1 MKEKL
6 FIWFMTTTRWRAG
19 VPQFFYNAEL
29 SDLENPTN
37 SDWKYMKNIPSQM
50 LLTYK
55 NKENVRF
62 DWVSYRNRIMVVSE
76 DFLSF
81 LSAYWEENRYVVSP
95 CLVQNSKGVSCSDK
109 SYFVLFLLEVD
120 NSSFI
125 VEEEGKKRM
134 AGNRF
139 EYLYPN
145 ITIKEQKKGVFYYDR
160 IAYKQGLLFTEET
173 KDIVLSSFYKPEIYL
188 IEDFPTAYNNM
199 NKKEEFLPK
208 CIMK

>member
-1 MKEKL
+1 
-6 FIWFMTTTRWRAG
+6 
-19 VPQFFYNAEL
+19 
-29 SDLENPTN
+29 
-37 SDWKYMKNIPSQM
+37 MKNIPSQM

-55 NKENVRF
+55 NKGNVRF
-62 DWVSYRNRIMVVSE
+62 DWVFYRNRIMVVSE
-76 DFLSF
+76 EFLSF
-81 LSAYWEENRYVVSP
+81 LSAYWKENRYVVSP
-95 CLVQNSKGVSCSDK
+95 CLVQHSKGVSCSDK

-125 VEEEGKKRM
+125 VEEEGKKRI

-160 IAYKQGLLFTEET
+160 IAYEEGLLFTEET

-199 NKKEEFLPK
+199 NKKEEFLPPYSTL
-208 CIMK
+208 

>member
-1 MKEKL
+1 
-6 FIWFMTTTRWRAG
+6 
-19 VPQFFYNAEL
+19 
-29 SDLENPTN
+29 
-37 SDWKYMKNIPSQM
+37 M

-55 NKENVRF
+55 NKGNVRF
-62 DWVSYRNRIMVVSE
+62 DWVFYRNRIMVVSE
-76 DFLSF
+76 EFLSF
-81 LSAYWEENRYVVSP
+81 LSAYWEENRYEVSP

-125 VEEEGKKRM
+125 LEEEGKKRI

-145 ITIKEQKKGVFYYDR
+145 ITIKDQRKGVFYYDR
-160 IAYKQGLLFTEET
+160 IAYEEGLLFTEET

-199 NKKEEFLPK
+199 NKKEDFLPK